1 MTWESVGT
9 KLKIWDNHLNVFKFD
24 NLDIYKELTSKSNNS
39 IVDDFYDLR
48 VCRLDDLK
56 VKNFD
61 DLKVFCID
69 DLRGQNFDNFRVYL
83 VTWESVTCW
92 LRSLEI

>member
-39 IVDDFYDLR
+39 IVDDFNDLR

-61 DLKVFCID
+61 DLKVFYVD
-69 DLRGQNFDNFRVYL
+69 NLRVSQKLQWFKSIL
-83 VTWESVTCW
+83 SWWLESPFND
-92 LRSLEI
+92 